1 MLYKPLTNLDNVM
14 SFADE
19 YLNEYYSELQS
30 YGIKRAI
37 SKCIFAIIST
47 FVLDNYKKYSEI
59 EESNS
64 ADILKDIKQESPLVF
79 YALLGCGIPNNT
91 IDWIIT
97 DAIAITLKNI
107 DKLSV

>member
-1 MLYKPLTNLDNVM
+1 MKYACKYTPIEILAGFDIDAELLNPTAENYELSDQYIHSNVC
-14 SFADE
+14 S
-19 YLNEYYSELQS
+19 YSRSL
-30 YGIKRAI
+30 
-37 SKCIFAIIST
+37 
-47 FVLDNYKKYSEI
+47 I

-64 ADILKDIKQESPLVF
+64 ADILKDIKQDSPLVF